1 MNETVLTYLIGG
13 GIILIFLVPYI
24 LSMKRKNKRTKDR
37 LEETRAKRQDK
48 ALLQHPIINRSL
60 CIGCGICVDA
70 CPEGTV
76 LGLIDGKATII
87 HGSHCVGHGKC
98 AEACPVSGIEI
109 GLGDISQREDIP
121 QLSEHF
127 FFFKQKTAYD
137 IQQYLVLF
145 TQVTQIN

>member
-1 MNETVLTYLIGG
+1 MNTELLYSWGI
-13 GIILIFLVPYI
+13 GIIIMLTFLVPYI
-24 LSMKRKNKRTKDR
+24 SSMKKKDALTRKR

-48 ALLQHPIINRSL
+48 ALLQHPIINQSL

-121 QLSEHF
+121 QDRKS
-127 FFFKQKTAYD
+127 
-137 IQQYLVLF
+137 V
-145 TQVTQIN
+145 V